1 MTVSSGR
8 FQVDASICA
17 RRGLVIQ
24 FRLMYRLA
32 DRFRSRGFSIAAA
45 SSFKKGRI
53 DAGHGPVGSA
63 TSQEKRQ

>member
-8 FQVDASICA
+8 FEVGASICA
-17 RRGLVIQ
+17 RHGLVIQ

-32 DRFRSRGFSIAAA
+32 DRFRSRGSSIAAA

-53 DAGHGPVGSA
+53 DAGFVPVSRAGKPG
-63 TSQEKRQ
+63 TEP